1 MSKRLSWR
9 SLAAVSVTALVVVG
23 CGTSLDLLRPP
34 GTRQWIIPVANGSN
48 RPAMLFVARDGPA
61 MGEAVGTADP
71 ATIPAGATRDVV
83 FTVPP
88 GDGWAIFVN
97 PTPTTGALIGAR
109 DVPPDRAG
117 KLPLEISIDA
127 NGQPGV
133 SAPAAPGWFGQQ

>member
-1 MSKRLSWR
+1 
-9 SLAAVSVTALVVVG
+9 
-23 CGTSLDLLRPP
+23 
-34 GTRQWIIPVANGSN
+34 
-48 RPAMLFVARDGPA
+48 MLFVAKDGPA

-71 ATIPAGATRDVV
+71 ATIPPGATRDVV

-97 PTPTTGALIGAR
+97 PAPTTGALIGAH